1 MRSKRLFAFFL
12 ALCLVFSTLAAPAS
26 AVVAPELSAGN
37 AKPVAGEQNAAS
49 KPQTS
54 SNANGLLVTEENAPQ
69 GPLSMRENPQLRVE
83 VESNNENSNKGNWS
97 VKPAEGKPSVSLLPT
112 EVPEALKELQKDGF
126 VICATALDSS
136 VPLQSV
142 DASEKMAFVFGN
154 EGQGV
159 SEEIQQ
165 LSDQR
170 VRIEMDGFESLNVA
184 VAAGIIMYR
193 FQ

>member
-1 MRSKRLFAFFL
+1 M
-12 ALCLVFSTLAAPAS
+12 
-26 AVVAPELSAGN
+26 
-37 AKPVAGEQNAAS
+37 
-49 KPQTS
+49 
-54 SNANGLLVTEENAPQ
+54 
-69 GPLSMRENPQLRVE
+69 
-83 VESNNENSNKGNWS
+83 
-97 VKPAEGKPSVSLLPT
+97 
-112 EVPEALKELQKDGF
+112 
-126 VICATALDSS
+126 
-136 VPLQSV
+136 PLQSV